1 MGASLPD
8 DRPAIR
14 EPVGVIV
21 ITLHLGV
28 IDIPYQGEDSTTGD
42 VAEYLEGKYLIMQ
55 TFFDRHGNEIIA
67 FMTNDLAAGLE
78 NMLAGAPL
86 SRDPF
91 AESMSKVHNLFVAF
105 LDNQEM
111 NGMPG
116 VPTRRAL
123 EGISKR
129 LKNKKG
135 DPRASFVDT
144 GTYQAA
150 MRAWVSGVLN
160 AFPE

>member
-1 MGASLPD
+1 M
-8 DRPAIR
+8 
-14 EPVGVIV
+14 

-28 IDIPYQGEDSTTGD
+28 IDIPYEDEDTTTGD
-42 VAEYLEGKYLIMQ
+42 VAEYLEEKYQIMQ
-55 TFFDRHGNEIIA
+55 TFFDRYSNEIIG
-67 FMTNDLAAGLE
+67 FMADDLAAGLE
-78 NMLAGAPL
+78 NMLAGAPP
-86 SRDPF
+86 SRDPL
-91 AESMSKVHNLFVAF
+91 AEAMSKTHNLFVAF

>member
-1 MGASLPD
+1 M
-8 DRPAIR
+8 
-14 EPVGVIV
+14 

-28 IDIPYQGEDSTTGD
+28 IDVPYEGEGTTTGD
-42 VAEYLEGKYLIMQ
+42 VAERLEEKYRIMQ
-55 TFFDRHGNEIIA
+55 TFFDRYGNEIA
-67 FMTNDLAAGLE
+67 DLMSNDLAANLE
-78 NMLAGAPL
+78 NLMAGAPP
-86 SRDPF
+86 SRDPL
-91 AESMSKVHNLFVAF
+91 AESMSRVHDLFVAF
-105 LDNQEM
+105 LDNEEM

-116 VPTRRAL
+116 VPTQRAL
-123 EGISKR
+123 LGISKR
-129 LKNKKG
+129 FKNKRG

>member
-1 MGASLPD
+1 M
-8 DRPAIR
+8 
-14 EPVGVIV
+14 

-28 IDIPYQGEDSTTGD
+28 IDIPYEGEGSTTGD
-42 VAEYLEGKYLIMQ
+42 VAERLEEKYRIMQ
-55 TFFDRHGNEIIA
+55 TFFDRYGNEIA
-67 FMTNDLAAGLE
+67 DLMSNDLAANLE
-78 NMLAGAPL
+78 NLMAGAPP
-86 SRDPF
+86 SRDPL
-91 AESMSKVHNLFVAF
+91 AESMSRVHDLFVAF
-105 LDNQEM
+105 LDNEEM

-116 VPTRRAL
+116 VPTQRAL
-123 EGISKR
+123 LGISKR
-129 LKNKKG
+129 FKNKRG